1 MLNLMLAMV
10 MPEMFVVESEFSF
23 TVSVRDSSDLMVS
36 MMMMVVV
43 VMVVMMVVHTQ
54 ILKSYIL

>member
-1 MLNLMLAMV
+1 MNALLNLMLAMV

-43 VMVVMMVVHTQ
+43 VMMVVHTQ
-54 ILKSYIL
+54 SLKSYT

>member
-23 TVSVRDSSDLMVS
+23 TVSVRVSSDLMVS

-43 VMVVMMVVHTQ
+43 VMVVHTQ